1 MTKIIFMGTPDF
13 SSPILERL
21 AHDYNVT
28 AVVTQPDKPVGRKKI
43 MTPPPVKVTA
53 QQLGIPVYQ
62 PVKLSGSE
70 ELDAIIALQPDLIVT
85 AAYGQLL
92 PERLLNA
99 PALGCINVHASLLPK
114 YRGGAPIHYS
124 VINGEQETG
133 VSIMYMVKQLDAGDV
148 ITQRALPIEL
158 NDTVGTVHDKLSQLG
173 VELLLETLPSIINGT
188 NTRTPQDESQVTFA
202 SNISRADEYVDF
214 NRPSRAVHNQI
225 RGLSPWPVGYA
236 NFDGRPMKLWQ
247 AELTDGSGA
256 PGTII
261 STDKEGITVATAD
274 GAVLLK
280 EIQPAGKKRM
290 TAASFAAG
298 QQKDLTGTVFNEG

>member
-21 AHDYNVT
+21 AANYNVI

-53 QQLGIPVYQ
+53 EQLNIPVYQ
-62 PVKLSGSE
+62 PVKLTGSQ
-70 ELDAIIALQPDLIVT
+70 ELDEIISLKPDLIVT

-92 PERLLNA
+92 PERLLET
-99 PALGCINVHASLLPK
+99 PQYGCINVHASLLPK
-114 YRGGAPIHYS
+114 YRGGAPIHYA

-133 VSIMYMVKQLDAGDV
+133 VSIMYMVKKLDAGDV
-148 ITQRALPIEL
+148 ISQRVISIEQ
-158 NDTVGTVHDKLSQLG
+158 NDTVGTVHDKLSALG
-173 VELLLETLPSIINGT
+173 VELLMETLPSIIEGT
-188 NTRTPQDESQVTFA
+188 NSRTPQDESAVTFA
-202 SNISRADEYVDF
+202 SNISREDEYVDF
-214 NRPSRAVHNQI
+214 NRSALEVYNQI

-236 NFDGRPMKLWQ
+236 NLSGKPMKLWH
-247 AELTDGSGA
+247 AELTEGEGTPGQILRADKDG
-256 PGTII
+256 IV
-261 STDKEGITVATAD
+261 VAALD
-274 GAVLLK
+274 GAVLLT

-298 QQKDLTGTVFNEG
+298 QQKEITGTVFNEG